1 MNRKL
6 PFCGNWNLTARR
18 RFEQK
23 PAAIVKQK
31 PDKEK
36 KLKNR
41 NLERAKELGKEY
53 VEKKTGVR
61 L

>member
-1 MNRKL
+1 MMVL
-6 PFCGNWNLTARR
+6 LLLIGNI
-18 RFEQK
+18 Q
-23 PAAIVKQK
+23 
-31 PDKEK
+31 EK

-53 VEKKTGVR
+53 VGKKTGVR